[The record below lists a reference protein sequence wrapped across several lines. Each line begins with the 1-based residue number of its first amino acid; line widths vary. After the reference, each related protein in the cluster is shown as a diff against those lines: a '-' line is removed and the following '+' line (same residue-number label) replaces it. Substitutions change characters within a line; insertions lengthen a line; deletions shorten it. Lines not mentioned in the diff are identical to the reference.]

1 MIHIANLR
9 EGLPYFK
16 ALSSDVRIDILE
28 LLAKNSQLN
37 MQDIANRLGLSSGT
51 ITMHI
56 KKLSEC
62 GLIEVSSI
70 PGKQGI
76 QKMCYLPKDKII
88 IDVGHESSE
97 NTYEAEISVGHYTK
111 YEIMPTCGL
120 ATKDKLIGEVDDTRY
135 FADPDRFNAGIL
147 WLTSGYLEYQ
157 LPNYLKTDEKFD
169 EIQITF
175 EISSEAP
182 GICNNWPST
191 IHFSIN
197 DTPLGF
203 WLSPGDYGAT
213 KATLTPSWWFPNW
226 NQHGLL
232 KLLSI
237 NNYGTFIDGLKI
249 SDTTLDELALDSKSM
264 INFRIGVPEDSKHVG
279 GLTIFGKDFG
289 NYGQGILARY
299 VYSKLEG
306 IHEPF

>member
-1 MIHIANLR
+1 M
-9 EGLPYFK
+9 
-16 ALSSDVRIDILE
+16 SE
-28 LLAKNSQLN
+28 L
-37 MQDIANRLGLSSGT
+37 T
-51 ITMHI
+51 F
-56 KKLSEC
+56 
-62 GLIEVSSI
+62 SI
-70 PGKQGI
+70 
-76 QKMCYLPKDKII
+76 Y
-88 IDVGHESSE
+88 
-97 NTYEAEISVGHYTK
+97 
-111 YEIMPTCGL
+111 
-120 ATKDKLIGEVDDTRY
+120 
-135 FADPDRFNAGIL
+135 
-147 WLTSGYLEYQ
+147 W
-157 LPNYLKTDEKFD
+157 LKTDEKFD
-169 EIQITF
+169 EVQITF

-249 SDTTLDELALDSKSM
+249 SDTNLDELTLDSKSM

-299 VYSKLEG
+299 IYSKLES
-306 IHEPF
+306 IHE